1 MTCCGF
7 VIRGDDGYL
16 WGDGEQYLFGQPTT
30 DPMEKTAT
38 SPGGLAAVATG
49 QVVLCEQV
57 RRLVAGLGLAPFSD
71 ALRRLPRELREACA
85 EERAHCREIEAPDP
99 VHLSCGLIGPG
110 EGEMRGAVFA
120 EATNFEPRLASA
132 WLSPNVGGAPED
144 GAGSPQRR
152 PTPIAICQEPLPGRD
167 GEDVHHRPRRADGD
181 RQAIGPVAHRR

>member
-16 WGDGEQYLFGQPTT
+16 WGDGEQYPFGQPTT

-85 EERAHCREIEAPDP
+85 EERAHCREIGARYEVDLA
-99 VHLSCGLIGPG
+99 CGLIGLCD
-110 EGEMRGAVFA
+110 GEMRGVVFA
-120 EATNFEPRLASA
+120 EAANFEPMHASA
-132 WLSPNVGGAPED
+132 WLSPDVGGALPATAQEVLAVAQRQLRFVRTRHYP
-144 GAGSPQRR
+144 GATGKTRR
-152 PTPIAICQEPLPGRD
+152 TGIAKRSVPLLIGD
-167 GEDVHHRPRRADGD
+167 ERA
-181 RQAIGPVAHRR
+181 A

>member
-1 MTCCGF
+1 
-7 VIRGDDGYL
+7 
-16 WGDGEQYLFGQPTT
+16 
-30 DPMEKTAT
+30 MEKTAT

-132 WLSPNVGGAPED
+132 WLSPNVGGALPRTAQEVLSVAQRQLQFVRNLYP
-144 GAGSPQRR
+144 GATGK
-152 PTPIAICQEPLPGRD
+152 TFTIARVGRTGIAKRSVPLLIGD
-167 GEDVHHRPRRADGD
+167 ERA
-181 RQAIGPVAHRR
+181 A